1 MDFNGIMGNLV
12 ASAIYTLLC
21 FLVAWIFQTRQKKN
35 EVAATIV
42 NHTQHI
48 QIINFPPQKTTHIR
62 TSSNGTS
69 SEWVILPI
77 IAFML
82 LTYLSLVYKSQIINF
97 GYITFSFGVIISILI
112 IYGVQ
117 KVVEIS
123 ELPIK
128 DKIGLCFPVVYWC
141 IFLVININL
150 GSPIINDSNIKNVE
164 QIIVTGGWSGLGI
177 RFFNIPSTANKEF
190 LTIILKVSGLGLL
203 YISWIYMIRFQLSFI
218 LNWVVNIKNRG
229 QANSFIM
236 GFYRRTF
243 IYNVNGYT
251 FLIIC
256 TLLLSFVFVNGFI
269 YLILPNMQEFKP

>member
-21 FLVAWIFQTRQKKN
+21 FLVAWIFQTRQNKN
-35 EVAATIV
+35 EVAASTV
-42 NHTQHI
+42 NPTQYI
-48 QIINFPPQKTTHIR
+48 QIINFPPQKHTHIR
-62 TSSNGTS
+62 TSSNGTP
-69 SEWVILPI
+69 SEWGILLI

-117 KVVEIS
+117 KVVKIP

-128 DKIGLCFPVVYWC
+128 DKIGLFFPVIYWC

-150 GSPIINDSNIKNVE
+150 GSPIISDSNIKNVE
-164 QIIVTGGWSGLGI
+164 QVIVNGGWDGLGI
-177 RFFNIPSTANKEF
+177 RFFNISSTANKEF
-190 LTIILKVSGLGLL
+190 LTIILKFLGLGLL
-203 YISWIYMIRFQLSFI
+203 YISWVYMIRFQLFFI

-229 QANSFIM
+229 QVNSFIM
-236 GFYRRTF
+236 WFYRRTF
-243 IYNVNGYT
+243 IYNVTGYI
-251 FLIIC
+251 FQIIFI
-256 TLLLSFVFVNGFI
+256 LLFSFVFVNGFV
-269 YLILPNMQEFKP
+269 YLILPNIQEFTP